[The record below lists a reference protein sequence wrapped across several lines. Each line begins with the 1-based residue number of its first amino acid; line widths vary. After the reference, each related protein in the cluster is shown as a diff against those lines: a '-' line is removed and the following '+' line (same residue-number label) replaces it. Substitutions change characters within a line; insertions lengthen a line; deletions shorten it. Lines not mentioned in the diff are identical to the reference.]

1 METENLEVP
10 TENIM
15 LHKDAHEIRLHFSSL
30 AVKLEGLKNQARVER
45 LDVINEALYMVEVVV
60 KLIEKLEKLKA
71 GNGSGILGDFE
82 HITRTYI
89 HDTDTF
95 ISLILEEELK

>member
-10 TENIM
+10 TENV
-15 LHKDAHEIRLHFSSL
+15 LLLKDAREIRLHFSQY
-30 AVKLEGLKNQARVER
+30 AVKLEGLKKQVRMER

-95 ISLILEEELK
+95 IGLILDEELK